1 MLLLF
6 YRLFGL
12 LLFLSLCEF
21 EFIMMHFKFMKTV
34 VGKGFFNIFCSAM
47 YLVGN
52 DESLTGYA
60 MMGGLAA
67 CGVFFI
73 LVGCTCIKTKEGEE
87 KKAAKKVNGAAK
99 DDVEMPLNANN
110 TQQAV

>member
-1 MLLLF
+1 
-6 YRLFGL
+6 
-12 LLFLSLCEF
+12 
-21 EFIMMHFKFMKTV
+21 MKTV

-52 DESLTGYA
+52 DKSLTGYI
-60 MMGGLAA
+60 MMGGLAT

-87 KKAAKKVNGAAK
+87 KKAKKVKDSAK
-99 DDVEMPLNANN
+99 DDVEAPLNANN
-110 TQQAV
+110 T